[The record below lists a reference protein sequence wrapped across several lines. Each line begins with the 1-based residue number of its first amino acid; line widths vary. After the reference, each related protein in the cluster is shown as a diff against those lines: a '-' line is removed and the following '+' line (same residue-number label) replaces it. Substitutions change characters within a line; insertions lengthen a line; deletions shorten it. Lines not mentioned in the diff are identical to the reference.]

1 MKKDVIIIGGGASG
15 LFAAIMAA
23 DRGCKVTI
31 LDANEK
37 AGKKILVTGNGRCN
51 LSNTD
56 KLNDKYYCEDIRFI
70 DAVFDRFS
78 NCDVQTAFNR
88 LGVAIKDKN
97 GYLYPNS
104 MQASTVTAALISA
117 CQILGVKI
125 LNTCIV
131 SDIQIQKDGR
141 FKIYSTESQTYL
153 ADKVLMAF
161 GSRAGLKTDN
171 TAYLLNS
178 LKMLGHNIIP
188 PAPALCSVYVN
199 MLTPSYRSFF
209 KNASGVRSEINAEL
223 IMDGNFVRD
232 YGGELQITEYGLSGI
247 VIFQLSRIV
256 GRAMLQNK
264 QSEIYINID
273 FLPEYTTQEVLSML
287 KNQQYYDKK
296 SLLDLCSGLLNQKL
310 AMELIHLFS
319 EQMNPDIKPYMKRL
333 SDDVLRNIIDFMK
346 HIPFKIDKTN
356 DFAKAQVCSGGVD
369 ITGINPE
376 TLESKLVK
384 NLYFS
389 GECID
394 VDGICGGYNL
404 QWAWSTGYIAGRSLS
419 ND

>member
-15 LFAAIMAA
+15 LFAAITAA
-23 DRGCKVTI
+23 GRGCNVTV

-37 AGKKILVTGNGRCN
+37 AGKKLLVTGNGRCN

-70 DAVFDRFS
+70 DAVFERFS
-78 NCDVQTAFNR
+78 NRDVENAFNR
-88 LGVAIKDKN
+88 LGVAIKNKG

-104 MQASTVTAALISA
+104 MQASTVSAALISA

-125 LNTCIV
+125 INTCIV
-131 SDIQIQKDGR
+131 CDIQVQKDGR
-141 FKIYSTESQTYL
+141 FKICTTENQTYM

-171 TAYLLNS
+171 TAYLLKS

-188 PAPALCSVYVN
+188 PAPALCGVCVN
-199 MLTPSYRSFF
+199 MQTPSYRSFF
-209 KNASGVRSEINAEL
+209 KNAGGVRSEIQAEL
-223 IMDGNFVRD
+223 VMDGKPVKE

-247 VIFQLSRIV
+247 VIFQLSRII
-256 GRAMLQNK
+256 GRAALRNK
-264 QSEIYINID
+264 RSEIYINID
-273 FLPEYTTQEVLSML
+273 FLPEYTTDEVLSML

-310 AMELIHLFS
+310 AMELLHLFA
-319 EQMNPDIKPYMKRL
+319 EQKNPDIKPYMKRL
-333 SDDVLRNIIDFMK
+333 TDDVLRNIIDFMK
-346 HIPFKIDKTN
+346 HIPFKADKTN
-356 DFAKAQVCSGGVD
+356 DFVKAQVCSGGVD
-369 ITGINPE
+369 ITGINSE
-376 TLESKLVK
+376 TLESKSVK